1 MPYTHFECVLC
12 CEDRCEELPRWIG
25 DSQSARFCDACARD
39 YVAPRFHAALQNE
52 YQYPPMWGKEKL
64 DIWTFWDLFDNDF
77 REAWREKE
85 KEYAMPVKRRLY
97 CEHRDSASGMVCG
110 EFLGQRGFGLELCE
124 RCQCYTCGDCGTTN
138 EGAVGMRDHACEK
151 APADDAFTGLR
162 KGRHY
167 QKCPGCEKEIFLAE
181 GCNHMT
187 CRPPCGTH
195 FCFVCGERV
204 AAHQSGHW
212 QRGGCPRFG
221 VSGPRRIWD
230 HSGEHSEDEGDESD
244 GDDDERDLLEL
255 EQDTGR
261 VNWLVYTFAGAL
273 AFERHRRMFGAVA
286 TVGSDRRIA
295 FYSDLLANLD
305 IVRQMAQNSLDVNQI
320 PQQLR
325 EFNARHARIRNTYES
340 SRNDPN
346 WHTSSVTRLA
356 DLGDEFD
363 AYFVFALERIA
374 DMNGIAEASERRTS

>member
-1 MPYTHFECVLC
+1 
-12 CEDRCEELPRWIG
+12 
-25 DSQSARFCDACARD
+25 
-39 YVAPRFHAALQNE
+39 
-52 YQYPPMWGKEKL
+52 MWGKEKQ

-346 WHTSSVTRLA
+346 WHTSSVTWLA